1 MVAYMFPEA
10 FSTDRL
16 DFERFCRRNVSPT
29 ALYEI
34 VSTRSETIREETAY
48 LPWDPVRTMKESAER
63 IEAFERQW
71 DELDRAEWLI
81 RRGPDADDATEIVG
95 SAGIICEWA
104 KDLAIL
110 AIWLRKPYW
119 GQRYS
124 GERADALLEI
134 AFERLDFDVVAIPL
148 HSENTNS
155 YRAVGRYVDR
165 HGGRYEGVLRNHAG
179 RYDEPVDHHRFTIS
193 QREYRSANGA
203 ETAVRFSE

>member
-1 MVAYMFPEA
+1 MFPKA
-10 FSTDRL
+10 FATDRL
-16 DFERFCRRNVSPT
+16 EFERFCSRNVSPT
-29 ALYEI
+29 ELYEI
-34 VSTRSETIREETAY
+34 ASTKSETIGAETAY
-48 LPWDPVRTMKESAER
+48 LPWDPLRTMKESAER

-71 DELDRAEWLI
+71 EERERAEWLI
-81 RRGPDADDATEIVG
+81 RGGREADEVEDSTEIIG

-119 GQRYS
+119 GRGYS

-155 YRAVGRYVDR
+155 YRAVGRYVER

-179 RYDEPVDHHRFTIS
+179 RYDEPVDHHRFSIS
-193 QREYRSANGA
+193 QREYRSADGA
-203 ETAVRFSE
+203 ETAVRFSA